1 MVSEEQR
8 KPRGWLLRTTLPH
21 LAFFPRCGGL
31 PAGQRFRK
39 SILFVCSCKL
49 TDFVTSSMHACLGT
63 PKHPPKPTAQTSVLA
78 WSGMTVEYDCSD
90 FNELTGFLR
99 WRGTVL
105 PAVLCRPAIWV
116 LLLIHCVLLYMRM
129 RLDLDL
135 GMIVK
140 SDPPDDISKVSTTHS
155 HTCTIGIN
163 AYICV
168 YMYMCVYVCI
178 YACMYVGMYV

>member
-1 MVSEEQR
+1 
-8 KPRGWLLRTTLPH
+8 
-21 LAFFPRCGGL
+21 
-31 PAGQRFRK
+31 
-39 SILFVCSCKL
+39 
-49 TDFVTSSMHACLGT
+49 
-63 PKHPPKPTAQTSVLA
+63 
-78 WSGMTVEYDCSD
+78 MTVEYDCSD

-140 SDPPDDISKVSTTHS
+140 SDPPDDISKVSTTFLVFFL
-155 HTCTIGIN
+155 
-163 AYICV
+163 V
-168 YMYMCVYVCI
+168 YYGGNC
-178 YACMYVGMYV
+178 YARYYSLYESCMGMAADVQCWVGLTRGLLSKCRREDPLEPEQAHDRLRVLHVL

>member
-1 MVSEEQR
+1 MRASEHPNTHPNQQP
-8 KPRGWLLRTTLPH
+8 KLP
-21 LAFFPRCGGL
+21 
-31 PAGQRFRK
+31 
-39 SILFVCSCKL
+39 
-49 TDFVTSSMHACLGT
+49 
-63 PKHPPKPTAQTSVLA
+63 VLA
-78 WSGMTVEYDCSD
+78 RSGMTVEYDCSD

-140 SDPPDDISKVSTTHS
+140 SDSPDDISKVSTTFLVFFL
-155 HTCTIGIN
+155 
-163 AYICV
+163 V
-168 YMYMCVYVCI
+168 YYGGNC
-178 YACMYVGMYV
+178 YARYYSLYESCMGMAADVQCWVGLTRGLLSKCRREDPLEPEQAHDRLRVLHVL